1 MSHPNSRLTVRARL
15 EMVLEVE
22 SGWSQAEVA
31 RQFRV
36 SRATVSKYVRRYRT
50 QGEPGLVD
58 RSSRPNRSPKQT
70 SPRLVKVI
78 CKLRHKRS
86 WGPHRIGWQ
95 LKIPRSTI
103 YAVLKRAGINRL
115 AWMHRTTREIVR
127 YEHASPGDMIHL
139 DVKKLGRI
147 PDGGGKRFA
156 PGFNETQSGPKS
168 KRHSKGIDYMHVAID
183 DHSRVAYVEA
193 LPDEKGVTTAE
204 FLERALDFYRAKGV
218 MVKRILTDNGG
229 NYRSHVFADV
239 ARSHAIGLKR
249 TRPYRPQTNG
259 KAERFIRTLQQEWA
273 YSRPFNSNQQRL
285 NALHCFLNYYNRRRP
300 HGGIDGAVPV
310 SRL

>member
-1 MSHPNSRLTVRARL
+1 MHSNARLTIRARL

-22 SGWSQAEVA
+22 YGFPQTEVA
-31 RQFRV
+31 RHFRV

-50 QGEPGLVD
+50 QGKSSLVD
-58 RSSRPNRSPKQT
+58 RSSRPLSSPKQT
-70 SPRLVKVI
+70 SPRLVKAI
-78 CKLRHKRS
+78 CKLRRRRS

-95 LKIPRSTI
+95 LKIPRSTA
-103 YAVLKRAGINRL
+103 YAVLKRAGLNRL
-115 AWMHRTTREIVR
+115 AWMHRTTRVIVR

-139 DVKKLGRI
+139 DVKKLGRV

-156 PGFNETQSGPKS
+156 PGFSETQSGPKS
-168 KRHSKGIDYMHVAID
+168 KRSLGIDYMHIAID
-183 DHSRVAYVEA
+183 DHSRIVYVEA

-204 FLERALDFYRAKGV
+204 FLERALAFYRANGV
-218 MVKRILTDNGG
+218 TVTCILTDNGG
-229 NYRSHVFADV
+229 NYRSHAFADV
-239 ARSHAIGLKR
+239 ARKHAIKLKR

-273 YSRPFNSNQQRL
+273 YSRPFTSNQQRL
-285 NALHCFLNYYNRRRP
+285 NALSRFINYYNRHRP

>member
-1 MSHPNSRLTVRARL
+1 MHPNSRLTIRARL

-22 SGWSQAEVA
+22 TGWSQAEIA

-36 SRATVSKYVRRYRT
+36 SRSTVSKYVRRYRT
-50 QGEPGLVD
+50 QGESGLVD
-58 RSSRPNRSPKQT
+58 RSSRPHSSPKQT
-70 SPRLVKVI
+70 SPRLVKAI
-78 CKLRHKRS
+78 CKLRRKRS

-103 YAVLKRAGINRL
+103 YAVLKRAGFNRL

-168 KRHSKGIDYMHVAID
+168 KRLSKGVDYMHVAID

-204 FLERALDFYRAKGV
+204 FLERALGFYRAKGV
-218 MVKRILTDNGG
+218 IVKRILTDNGG
-229 NYRSHVFADV
+229 NYRSHAFADV
-239 ARSHAIGLKR
+239 ARNHAIRLKL

-273 YSRPFNSNQQRL
+273 YSRPFESNQQRL
-285 NALHCFLNYYNRRRP
+285 NALSRFINYYNRRRP
-300 HGGIDGAVPV
+300 HGGIDGTVPV